1 MSKQKRSSTQWMLE
15 SLSGMGE
22 SKCEHFPPEFICG
35 LRGAVEAG
43 LSCDQLVAV
52 IVLFTGIYEAGERM
66 TGSELVERATHL
78 VCIMK
83 GDICFRS
90 GERDRNRKS
99 REKKA
104 LLAKNRKSREKKA
117 LLAKKKRGI

>member
-1 MSKQKRSSTQWMLE
+1 MSKRKRSSTQWMLE

-35 LRGAVEAG
+35 LRGAMEAG
-43 LSCDQLVAV
+43 LSCEQLIAM
-52 IVLFTGIYEAGERM
+52 IVLFTGIYEAGEKM

-83 GDICFRS
+83 GDISFHS

-99 REKKA
+99 KE
-104 LLAKNRKSREKKA
+104 SKA
-117 LLAKKKRGI
+117 LLAKKKRRV

>member
-15 SLSGMGE
+15 TLSGMSGSE
-22 SKCEHFPPEFICG
+22 CEHFPPEFICG
-35 LRGAVEAG
+35 LRGALEAG
-43 LSCDQLVAV
+43 LSCEQLTAMV
-52 IVLFTGIYEAGERM
+52 VLFTGIYEAGERM

-83 GDICFRS
+83 GDISFHS
-90 GERDRNRKS
+90 GDRDRNRKS
-99 REKKA
+99 RE
-104 LLAKNRKSREKKA
+104 RKA